1 MREIALAHFVARD
14 RFRFKSNTATL
25 RGALAMRIRLLSP
38 GLCVSIL
45 VGLLAASVEAQAAGS
60 DKTKRKLAADS
71 LAASAFRTSAPDDS
85 DSPWAD
91 DDTEVFAGDSGDS
104 DAGCDSDFGDCA
116 SRCTPWGLAAGV
128 EATYLKPDFDDS
140 DSGFGPSNFDYEA
153 APRIWVQ
160 WQNQSGWGI
169 RGRYWHLDAE
179 QQFGRTLDFG
189 DTLAAQTSFEDL
201 DVYAV
206 DLELTR
212 AFSRGKTR
220 GWASLGA
227 RHGRLRRDLTQ
238 QLTIFDL
245 AGGGGDDATAILQQV
260 ERRLEGTGI
269 TMALDMRRPFGQSRF
284 AAICNLRGSVIWG
297 ANEFTVSD
305 TVIEVVPVGA
315 GDLDLNDFQQIQL
328 RGSKNSGMWIG
339 EIQVG
344 GEWNTPLGDSV
355 GGGNA
360 FVRAL
365 YEAQWWNLPGVSTGD
380 MGPNS
385 PNQDYF
391 FHGITAAVGFTR

>member
-1 MREIALAHFVARD
+1 
-14 RFRFKSNTATL
+14 
-25 RGALAMRIRLLSP
+25 MRIRLLSP
-38 GLCVSIL
+38 GLCVSVL
-45 VGLLAASVEAQAAGS
+45 LGLLAASVETQAAGN
-60 DKTKRKLAADS
+60 DKNKRKSAADS
-71 LAASAFRTSAPDDS
+71 LSASAFRTSESDDS
-85 DSPWAD
+85 DSPWSD
-91 DDTEVFAGDSGDS
+91 DDTDAFAGDSGDS
-104 DAGCDSDFGDCA
+104 GAECDLDFGDCA
-116 SRCTPWGLAAGV
+116 PLCAPWGLAAGV
-128 EATYLKPDFDDS
+128 EATFLKPDFDDD

-160 WQNQSGWGI
+160 WQTQSGWGI

-179 QQFGRTLDFG
+179 HQRSLAEDFG
-189 DTLAAQTSFEDL
+189 DTVFALTTFEDL

-212 AFSRGKTR
+212 AFSMQKVR

-238 QLTIFDL
+238 QFTIFDL
-245 AGGGGDDATAILQQV
+245 AGGGGDDASAILQNV
-260 ERRLEGTGI
+260 ERGLEGTGI

-297 ANEFTVSD
+297 ANELAVSD

-339 EIQVG
+339 EIQLG
-344 GEWNTPLGDSV
+344 GEWNTPLAGS

-360 FVRAL
+360 FVRAM

-380 MGPNS
+380 DGPNS
-385 PNQDYF
+385 PTQDYF

>member
-1 MREIALAHFVARD
+1 
-14 RFRFKSNTATL
+14 
-25 RGALAMRIRLLSP
+25 MRIRLLSP
-38 GLCVSIL
+38 GLCVSVL
-45 VGLLAASVEAQAAGS
+45 VVLLAASVEAQAAGG
-60 DKTKRKLAADS
+60 DKTKRKSAADS
-71 LAASAFRTSAPDDS
+71 LAASAFRTSAVDDS

-91 DDTEVFAGDSGDS
+91 DDTEAFASDSSDSGV
-104 DAGCDSDFGDCA
+104 GCDSDLGDCA
-116 SRCTPWGLAAGV
+116 LRCTPWGLAAGV
-128 EATYLKPDFDDS
+128 EATYLRPDFDGS
-140 DSGFGPSNFDYEA
+140 DSGLGPSNFEYEA

-169 RGRYWHLDAE
+169 RARYWHLDAE
-179 QQFGRTLDFG
+179 QQLGLAGDFG
-189 DTLAAQTSFEDL
+189 DTLAAQTTFEDL

-212 AFSRGKTR
+212 AFSMRKMQ

-238 QLTIFDL
+238 QFTIFDL
-245 AGGGGDDATAILQQV
+245 AGGGGDDASVILQEA
-260 ERRLEGTGI
+260 ERGLEGTGI
-269 TMALDMRRPFGQSRF
+269 TMALDMRRPIGQSRF

-297 ANEFTVSD
+297 VNEFDVSG
-305 TVIEVVPVGA
+305 TVIEVLPVGA
-315 GDLDLNDFQQIQL
+315 GDLDLNDFQQFQF
-328 RGSKNSGMWIG
+328 RGTKNSGMWIG

-344 GEWNTPLGDSV
+344 GEWNTPLGCSV

-365 YEAQWWNLPGVSTGD
+365 YEAQWWNMPGVSTGD

-385 PNQDYF
+385 QTQDYF